1 MRGRK
6 PTPTALKVLRGNP
19 GRRPLNAREPKPKTG
34 LPPCPSSLKGSARL
48 AWRQMAKML
57 RDAGIG
63 TTLDR
68 NAMILLVDAWETY
81 VSATT
86 TLRQSGLLVKS
97 PTGYPMQNPLLAVSN
112 RAHEQIVR
120 LLAEF
125 GMTPASRTRVHV
137 ELPAAPDPLEEFLS
151 RH

>member
-34 LPPCPSSLKGSARL
+34 LPPCPSSLKGEARV

-63 TTLDR
+63 TVLDR

-97 PTGYPMQNPLLAVSN
+97 PSGYPLPNPLLAISN

-125 GMTPASRTRVHV
+125 GMTPASRTRVQTIMPHV
-137 ELPAAPDPLEEFLS
+137 PDAFEEFLS
-151 RH
+151 RQ

>member
-6 PTPTALKVLRGNP
+6 PTPTALKVLHGNP
-19 GRRPLNAREPKPKTG
+19 GRRPLNAREPKPKVG
-34 LPPCPSSLKGSARL
+34 LPPCPSSLKGTARL

-63 TTLDR
+63 TVLDR

-97 PTGYPMQNPLLAVSN
+97 PTGYPMQNPLLAVAN

-137 ELPAAPDPLEEFLS
+137 ELPQAPDPLQEFLS
-151 RH
+151 RQ

>member
-6 PTPTALKVLRGNP
+6 PTPTKLKLLHGNP
-19 GRRPLNAREPKPKTG
+19 GRRPLNAREPKPKAG
-34 LPPCPSSLKGSARL
+34 LPPCPSSLKGTARA
-48 AWRQMAKML
+48 AWRQIAKML

-63 TTLDR
+63 TALDR
-68 NAMILLVDAWETY
+68 HAMILLVDAWVTWDT
-81 VSATT
+81 ATT

-97 PTGYPMQNPLLAVSN
+97 PSGFPMQSPLLAIAN

-125 GMTPASRTRVHV
+125 GMTPSARTRVHV
-137 ELPAAPDPLEEFLS
+137 EVPQAPDPLQEFLNWQ
-151 RH
+151 